1 MMYCDIPESLGINV
15 SHLSSP
21 IVMVGYHEGLA
32 KDGDAPAWHHQIQTG
47 DIFEFKQP
55 QPDIAELFFKFAKS
69 TKNDTLKNAI
79 VNWAAALHVSFV
91 ELQQM
96 ILC

>member
-1 MMYCDIPESLGINV
+1 MMYCDVPESLGINV

-21 IVMVGYHEGLA
+21 IVTVGYYEGLA
-32 KDGDAPAWHHQIQTG
+32 EDGDAPAWCRRIQTG

-55 QPDIAELFFKFAKS
+55 RLDIVELFFKFAKS
-69 TKNDTLKNAI
+69 TKNYALKNVI
-79 VNWAAALHVSFV
+79 LNWAAALHVSFV